1 MERKV
6 VVAGMGI
13 WSCLGT
19 SIPEVLRNLIKNNC
33 RVIKATDRDYFISPM
48 TTSIL
53 TPVIQDNKVG
63 KASNYAIYSTKEAL
77 KNIPD
82 DVRIGILYGNDSS
95 IEDTVNY
102 YKNLEERKS
111 TRKLDSGTLFRSLNS
126 NTSMILSKYFKLSG
140 ISMTISAACTS
151 SAHAIGLS
159 YILIKHGYE
168 DAIVAGGAQ
177 ETSAISVAAFD
188 GLRTFSKTYPKPF
201 DKDRDGLVPGGGAAT
216 LLITSEEFALKHNLT
231 IYCELVGYG
240 FNTSEDIANP
250 DFKVEAECMLNALSD
265 AKISP
270 NSIGYINAH
279 ATGTKI
285 GDFEEA
291 KAIYEVFGSTPLV
304 TSTKALTG
312 HEMWMAGASELI
324 YSIIMLVLGYIPPQ
338 HNFIEGDEVTSK
350 LNIPTRFNAAKHDYM
365 MSNSFGFGGTNC
377 SIIIKRYERQS

>member
-1 MERKV
+1 M
-6 VVAGMGI
+6 
-13 WSCLGT
+13 SCC
-19 SIPEVLRNLIKNNC
+19 C
-33 RVIKATDRDYFISPM
+33 RSPR
-48 TTSIL
+48 
-53 TPVIQDNKVG
+53 G
-63 KASNYAIYSTKEAL
+63 RAS
-77 KNIPD
+77 
-82 DVRIGILYGNDSS
+82 
-95 IEDTVNY
+95 
-102 YKNLEERKS
+102 
-111 TRKLDSGTLFRSLNS
+111 
-126 NTSMILSKYFKLSG
+126 
-140 ISMTISAACTS
+140 
-151 SAHAIGLS
+151 
-159 YILIKHGYE
+159 
-168 DAIVAGGAQ
+168 
-177 ETSAISVAAFD
+177 
-188 GLRTFSKTYPKPF
+188 
-201 DKDRDGLVPGGGAAT
+201 GGGGPRGGHDHGRGDRRRVCRRAVSSLHAGT
-216 LLITSEEFALKHNLT
+216 DQSWWTRE
-231 IYCELVGYG
+231 
-240 FNTSEDIANP
+240 
-250 DFKVEAECMLNALSD
+250 LSD